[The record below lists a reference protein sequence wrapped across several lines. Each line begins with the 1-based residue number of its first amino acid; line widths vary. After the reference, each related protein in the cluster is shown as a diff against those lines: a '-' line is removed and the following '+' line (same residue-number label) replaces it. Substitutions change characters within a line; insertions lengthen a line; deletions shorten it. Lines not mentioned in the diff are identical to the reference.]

1 MNARNLLDFLAPP
14 QGSTSHRE
22 KIISAIGG
30 FLGIFLAMLISGHYL
45 GFHDALLIGGAM
57 GASAVLLF
65 AVPHSPLAQPWAF
78 VGGHL
83 VSTLCAIAVYKMVPN
98 LYLAGG
104 LAVAGSILLMAYLRC
119 IHPPGGGTALAIII
133 GSPATH
139 ALGFQ
144 YAITPISYNLVMMLA
159 IALLFNNLTTRRWYP
174 LVLHHLWSPPP
185 AEFTV
190 EEAAG
195 RTLAHEDLAAALKE
209 MNAVIDVTEDDLEK
223 IYALA
228 SVHAH
233 MRRIHGVSAG
243 DVMRRDII
251 TVAPDADL
259 LSVWELMQRHAVNG
273 VPVVDAAQHGLGI
286 LTITD
291 FLKQA
296 GRGCTRGFPQCLIDL
311 FRRSRRGHIGKP
323 RFARDL
329 MSTPLVTVREDTDV
343 IHLLPIF
350 ARKRCH
356 HLPVVNADKKIIGM
370 VTLPSLLAVLHDETP
385 LKPS

>member
-1 MNARNLLDFLAPP
+1 MNVQDLLNFVAPP
-14 QGSTSHRE
+14 QGSTSHGE

-30 FLGIFLAMLISGHYL
+30 FLGVFLAMLISGHYL

-83 VSTLCAIAVYKMVPN
+83 VSTLCAIAVYKTVPN
-98 LYLAGG
+98 LYAAGG

-159 IALLFNNLTTRRWYP
+159 IALLFNNLATRRWYP
-174 LVLHHLWSPPP
+174 LALHQLWSPPP
-185 AEFTV
+185 KEFAV
-190 EEAAG
+190 EEVAG

-209 MNAVIDVTEDDLEK
+209 MDAVIDVSEEDLEK

-243 DVMRRDII
+243 DVMRRDVI
-251 TVAPDADL
+251 TVTPDADL
-259 LSVWELMQRHAVNG
+259 LGVWELMQQHQING
-273 VPVVDAAQHGLGI
+273 VPVVDAANRGLGM
-286 LTITD
+286 LTISD

-296 GRGCTRGFPQCLIDL
+296 GTRCARGFPQCLIDL
-311 FRRSRRGHIGKP
+311 LRKSRRARAGTP
-323 RFARDL
+323 RVAKDL
-329 MSTPLVTVREDTDV
+329 MSTPLVSVREDTDV

-350 ARKRCH
+350 ARKRFH
-356 HLPVVNADKKIIGM
+356 HLPVVDAHKKIIGL
-370 VTLPSLLAVLHDETP
+370 VTLPALLAVLHDEAP
-385 LKPS
+385 LNQS